1 MKRTTAV
8 LLAAGA
14 GTRLGLGPKALL
26 PFRGGTL
33 LAHAA
38 RQLLDGGCAEV
49 VVVVGAGAAEV
60 RATPLPPACRYV
72 ENPRWQDGMGSSFA
86 AGMAAAGEVSAADG
100 VPVLVALVDQP
111 GLTAELVARLI
122 ARHGRG
128 RITAAGYSSPFGAN
142 GSGTLRRGNPVLFS
156 PDHAA
161 AAAASAT
168 GDSGAREYLA
178 VHQDQVDVVDCTD
191 LGDGADVDTPADLHL
206 LEAPGPAQRP
216 PTPDC

>member
-38 RQLLDGGCAEV
+38 WQLLDGGCSEV

-60 RATPLPPACRYV
+60 RATPLPPACSFV
-72 ENPRWQDGMGSSFA
+72 ENPRWGEGMGSSFA
-86 AGMAAAGEVSAADG
+86 AGVAATGG
-100 VPVLVALVDQP
+100 GQVLVALVDQP
-111 GLTAELVARLI
+111 GMTSELVARLLSSQQP
-122 ARHGRG
+122 G
-128 RITAAGYSSPFGAN
+128 RIAAAGYAIAFGADGD
-142 GSGTLRRGNPVLFS
+142 GSLRRGNPVLFPS
-156 PDHAA
+156 DLAV

-178 VHQDQVDVVDCTD
+178 AHRDLVDVVDCSD

-206 LEAPGPAQRP
+206 LEGHPA
-216 PTPDC
+216 

>member
-1 MKRTTAV
+1 MTRTTAV

-26 PFRGGTL
+26 PYRGGTL

-86 AGMAAAGEVSAADG
+86 AGMAAAGISAAG
-100 VPVLVALVDQP
+100 SGPVLVALVDQP
-111 GLTAELVARLI
+111 GMTAELVARLI

-128 RITAAGYSSPFGAN
+128 RITAAGYNSPFGAE
-142 GSGTLRRGNPVLFS
+142 GRGTLRRGNPVLFS

-178 VHQDQVDVVDCTD
+178 AHRGQVDVVDCTD
-191 LGDGADVDTPADLHL
+191 LGDGADVDTPADMHL
-206 LEAPGPAQRP
+206 LAAPDPAQRP
-216 PTPDC
+216 QATDW